1 MTDSSSVLGDRPAIQ
16 GMGVHVLANFFA
28 CPEPLLTR
36 KETIAELLA
45 EVVREAELRPLKQ
58 EFHQFEPAGVTGFVL
73 LAESHL
79 SIHTWPE
86 HRSMAVDIFCCFLGP
101 GGKQQAL
108 DKADRAFQALT
119 ERFAPEK
126 VSKQVVMR

>member
-1 MTDSSSVLGDRPAIQ
+1 MTEPNSSAAVRPSIQ

-28 CPEPLLTR
+28 CPEPVLTQ
-36 KETIAELLA
+36 KERVAELLA
-45 EVVREAELRPLKQ
+45 EVVREAELSPVKQ
-58 EFHQFEPAGVTGFVL
+58 EFHQFQPSGVTGFVL

-101 GGKQQAL
+101 DGKQQAL
-108 DKADRAFQALT
+108 AKAERAFQALI
-119 ERFAPEK
+119 ERFAPGDI
-126 VSKQVVMR
+126 SKQVVMR